1 MRNFEGTGQD
11 NHISNINTNTY
22 FITNLYSPQPTFTHV
37 PPMGKPSFTIL
48 TEAANGAAA
57 AAAANAAE
65 PPPALCQMAKYI

>member
-1 MRNFEGTGQD
+1 
-11 NHISNINTNTY
+11 
-22 FITNLYSPQPTFTHV
+22 
-37 PPMGKPSFTIL
+37 MGKPSFTIL